1 MIAKEFIEDAEK
13 LTNFNND
20 IASVKILYRKD
31 LNQSPA
37 YRINHNEVQKA
48 IEQGIEII
56 DNCEIAEIIVDKFRA
71 IKAVKTKTG
80 EIMPCKSLLMAIGT
94 IANLSIVFED
104 HLDLANDGKYFLPL
118 SNSNSQEYE
127 KNYKIDGQ
135 LNNHKTDFKFINQ
148 IDGDSKKAISFFGDL
163 HRDFEGSV
171 VKAMASAKKGAQ
183 EIEQII
189 NEVKSCNAIRD
200 VAKDFLVKIIE
211 INRLSSHVVEIVI
224 SAPLLSIK
232 TKVGQIFRLQ
242 NYAKFTQEINEHK
255 LLMEG
260 IAITALSIDKD
271 KGIITGIVV
280 ETGGSTSLIKNFKKN
295 EPCVF
300 MGPSGKPTEIPKNE
314 IVVII
319 GGGRGN
325 QPLTALAE
333 AFSANGCKVL
343 FFAGY
348 RKNDY
353 IVNLARMKKSCE
365 NLIVAIEEESANQ
378 GFFQGTIIEAIKDYF
393 AKNPVAIERIF
404 AIGNDQL
411 MHEIAKL
418 RHDGVVKE
426 FALAKYA
433 IASLNAPMQC
443 MMKGVCAQCLQKKIN
458 KNGEEEYFYSCA
470 NQDQN
475 MDELDFEH
483 LHSRCQQNSLLE
495 KTTKLWL
502 NQL

>member
-1 MIAKEFIEDAEK
+1 
-13 LTNFNND
+13 
-20 IASVKILYRKD
+20 
-31 LNQSPA
+31 
-37 YRINHNEVQKA
+37 
-48 IEQGIEII
+48 
-56 DNCEIAEIIVDKFRA
+56 
-71 IKAVKTKTG
+71 
-80 EIMPCKSLLMAIGT
+80 MAIGT

-118 SNSNSQEYE
+118 GNSNSQEFE
-127 KNYKIDGQ
+127 KNYKIDEQ
-135 LNNHKTDFKFINQ
+135 LNKQKTDFKNFKFINQ
-148 IDGDSKKAISFFGDL
+148 IDSDSKKAISFFGDL

-300 MGPSGKPTEIPKNE
+300 MCPSGKPTEITKN
-314 IVVII
+314 
-319 GGGRGN
+319 
-325 QPLTALAE
+325 
-333 AFSANGCKVL
+333 
-343 FFAGY
+343 
-348 RKNDY
+348 
-353 IVNLARMKKSCE
+353 
-365 NLIVAIEEESANQ
+365 
-378 GFFQGTIIEAIKDYF
+378 
-393 AKNPVAIERIF
+393 
-404 AIGNDQL
+404 
-411 MHEIAKL
+411 
-418 RHDGVVKE
+418 
-426 FALAKYA
+426 
-433 IASLNAPMQC
+433 
-443 MMKGVCAQCLQKKIN
+443 
-458 KNGEEEYFYSCA
+458 
-470 NQDQN
+470 
-475 MDELDFEH
+475 
-483 LHSRCQQNSLLE
+483 
-495 KTTKLWL
+495 
-502 NQL
+502 